1 MFLLLALFW
10 ASGVMCYCCLHCL
23 LPAGVTVLALLR
35 QYLACRSDAFLLPV
49 LLCSPAGVTPSA
61 RPVASA
67 AWPRPCRLTWKP
79 LLPSQAYWNDMFLL
93 NALLCYCRSDAFSFA
108 SRFGSLAEAMQ
119 ADAAGGM
126 QE

>member
-35 QYLACRSDAFLLPV
+35 QYLACRSDAFLLPA
-49 LLCSPAGVTPSA
+49 LFCS
-61 RPVASA
+61 
-67 AWPRPCRLTWKP
+67 
-79 LLPSQAYWNDMFLL
+79 
-93 NALLCYCRSDAFSFA
+93 CRSDAFSQA

-119 ADAAGGM
+119 ADVEAFAAIPGLL
-126 QE
+126 E